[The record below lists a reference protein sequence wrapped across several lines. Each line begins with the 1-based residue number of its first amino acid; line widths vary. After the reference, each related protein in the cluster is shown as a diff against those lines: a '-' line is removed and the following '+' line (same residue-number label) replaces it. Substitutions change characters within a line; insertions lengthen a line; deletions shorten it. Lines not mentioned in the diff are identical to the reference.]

1 MPQSTDQAAASVRAV
16 IRRINA
22 AWREKE
28 FDGLEECFHPDA
40 LILGPG
46 YRVMARGRTA
56 CVDSYRE
63 FANDAG
69 VLDYSEADHAVYV
82 WGIVAVSTYSWTIT
96 YERGGNRSTE
106 AGTDQFVCALFSDQ
120 WLVVSRAIMFQA
132 A

>member
-1 MPQSTDQAAASVRAV
+1 MPQSTDQAAASVRAL
-16 IRRINA
+16 IGRINA

-28 FDGLEECFHPDA
+28 FAGLEECFHPDA
-40 LILGPG
+40 LIMGPG

-69 VLDYSEADHAVYV
+69 VLEYSEADHAVYV
-82 WGIVAVSTYSWTIT
+82 WDTVAVSTCSWTIT

-106 AGTDQFVCALFSDQ
+106 VGTDQFVCAFVADQ

-132 A
+132 T

>member
-1 MPQSTDQAAASVRAV
+1 MG
-16 IRRINA
+16 RINA

-56 CVDSYRE
+56 CVDSYRQ
-63 FANDAG
+63 FANDAV
-69 VLDYSEADHAVYV
+69 VLEYSEADHTVYV

-96 YERGGNRSTE
+96 YERGGIRSTD
-106 AGTDQFVCALFSDQ
+106 AGTDQFVCASYSDQ

-132 A
+132 T